1 MHFEIEP
8 GTTADYE
15 ALARYHYR
23 AGPPATIDLVLRAAY
38 GAGRGETVG
47 VLTVSRPVLNAPWR
61 EALWP
66 GVFAAA
72 GSQRDRAKLL
82 NRHLRTI
89 SRVIVDPRYRGIGL
103 ATQLVRAYLQSPRT
117 PRTEAVAAMSAFCE
131 FFAAAGMREV
141 VLTPSRRDR
150 RLRRALREAGLQP
163 WRLVDPGRILRLS
176 ARRRGP
182 LDAALRRW
190 ANDSRAT
197 RSAARGDLEVIIAHA
212 ARAIA
217 SPWPSRAYGFDSASV
232 DPAAATGSG
241 AGGSGADASAAD
253 DDDRSRLAAA
263 EPARA
268 GRSAPPCA
276 GHLDP
281 GAGAG

>member
-1 MHFEIEP
+1 MHVEIEP
-8 GTTADYE
+8 GTIADYE
-15 ALARYHYR
+15 SLAHYHYR
-23 AGPPATIDLVLRAAY
+23 AGPPATIDLVLRAACC
-38 GAGRGETVG
+38 GDTVG

-66 GVFAAA
+66 GAFAAA
-72 GSQRDRAKLL
+72 SSQRDRATLL
-82 NRHLRTI
+82 NRQLRTI

-103 ATQLVRAYLQSPRT
+103 ATRLVRAYLQVPRT
-117 PRTEAVAAMSAFCE
+117 PRTEAVAAMSAFCG

-197 RSAARGDLEVIIAHA
+197 RSAARGDLELIIAHA
-212 ARAIA
+212 ARAVA
-217 SPWPSRAYGFDSASV
+217 SPWPSRAYGFDSPGA
-232 DPAAATGSG
+232 DPAAATG
-241 AGGSGADASAAD
+241 AGADESAAD
-253 DDDRSRLAAA
+253 DDARSRIAAA

-268 GRSAPPCA
+268 GRTAPAGA

-281 GAGAG
+281 GAGAA